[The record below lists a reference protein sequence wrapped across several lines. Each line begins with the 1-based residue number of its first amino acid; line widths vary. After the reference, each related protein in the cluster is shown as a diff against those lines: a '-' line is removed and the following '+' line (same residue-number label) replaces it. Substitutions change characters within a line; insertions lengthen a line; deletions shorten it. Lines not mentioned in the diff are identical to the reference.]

1 MRKRSHETGLAR
13 PGLFGQYFSFHPTL
27 NTGPRIR
34 IPPPPQEQCR
44 AKTFTKLTTYSGS
57 AFIPFKTH
65 LLMVAGNLVEILR
78 KLETFSFIGSEFYNQ
93 GVRPGQDILLETFY
107 RLSVTER
114 NNSNTGQKYNH
125 LPTWI
130 LTTMMTSE
138 Y

>member
-1 MRKRSHETGLAR
+1 
-13 PGLFGQYFSFHPTL
+13 
-27 NTGPRIR
+27 
-34 IPPPPQEQCR
+34 
-44 AKTFTKLTTYSGS
+44 
-57 AFIPFKTH
+57 
-65 LLMVAGNLVEILR
+65 MVAGNLVEILR